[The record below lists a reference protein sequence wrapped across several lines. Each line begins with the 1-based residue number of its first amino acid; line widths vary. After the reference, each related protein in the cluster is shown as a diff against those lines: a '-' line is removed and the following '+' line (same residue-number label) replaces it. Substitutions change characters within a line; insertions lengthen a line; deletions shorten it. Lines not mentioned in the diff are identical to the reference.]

1 MTIPEQISQHN
12 ATVLLLLMLDHAHIS
27 NDEVSKYAALMNDF
41 NLKLAAQFELSSAQ
55 TEAIEFQ
62 DNLRLRRSVDKT
74 AHSLTFLHN
83 LSTQLYQ
90 HPEYKSSPLHDV
102 IEGFRLKLIEAMRL
116 DIAFNGSGL
125 TMQEIEEIPWYELGE
140 YL

>member
-1 MTIPEQISQHN
+1 MNIDEHDSQHN
-12 ATVLLLLMLDHAHIS
+12 ATDVLFMMHDHAHIQ
-27 NDEVSKYAALMNDF
+27 NDEAPKYAALMNDF
-41 NLKLAAQFELSSAQ
+41 NLKLAAQFELSNTQ
-55 TEAIEFQ
+55 IEAIEFQ

-74 AHSLTFLHN
+74 EYSLTLLHN
-83 LSTQLYQ
+83 LSAQLYQ
-90 HPEYKSSPLHDV
+90 HPEYKSSALHDV

-125 TMQEIEEIPWYELGE
+125 TMQDIEEIPWYELGK